1 MIKKRD
7 AGKESLSSPSD
18 IFHVIS
24 RIDREGIEITRE
36 IIREW
41 RKIVNFA
48 AEIIGVSCA
57 IIRRND
63 PPDLELVVSSDS
75 VENLFAPGDR
85 GPADKYYCGQVIG
98 SGKNCII
105 SNGRKEKKS
114 RMSRDLKRGMVSY
127 MGMPLFW
134 PDGAIYG
141 TISVLDARER
151 KFPERF
157 KKLLNMFRELVESSL
172 RSLYQNVV
180 NQRNLE
186 HILDNLSEG
195 VMAHDNNRR
204 IWFFNRA
211 AEKITGYSRA
221 EILGKD
227 CHEVFNGPFCGG
239 NCAFMEGVPSGLPGA
254 RFYPLNILAK
264 NGESRR
270 IEMTVNSTID
280 ASGNSSGVIASW
292 RDMTDLTRLRIQTG
306 DITEFAGII
315 GRDPSMLRIYDQ
327 IRDLAVTDYPV
338 QISGET
344 GTGKELVATAIH
356 KESRRDGGPFVPV
369 NCAALPDGILESELF
384 GHVKGAFTG
393 AVRDKKGRFDL
404 ALGGTLFLDEIA
416 EMPMPLQAKLLRVLD
431 DGKFERVGG
440 EKTITADVRIVSAT
454 NRDLKEEVRKGR
466 FRQDLYYR
474 IKVVSIDL
482 PPLKKRKSD
491 IPLLVDHFLSR
502 AEDEGHISAGIS
514 AEAMAI
520 LTDYPWP
527 GNVRELQ
534 NVIRS
539 ALVKCKGRVIQPD
552 DLVIE
557 LKDWR
562 IKRFSR
568 GPSRKLTAEAVKAAL
583 VKSGGNKAKAARIL
597 GVGRATLYR
606 FLADDTATSQ

>member
-1 MIKKRD
+1 MTKKRD
-7 AGKESLSSPSD
+7 TGKKPFSSPSD

-24 RIDREGIEITRE
+24 RIDREGIEITGNT
-36 IIREW
+36 IREW

-75 VENLFAPGDR
+75 IDNQFTPGDR
-85 GPADKYYCGQVIG
+85 GPADTYYCGQVIR
-98 SGKNCII
+98 SEKNSVI
-105 SNGRKEKKS
+105 SNARKEKKWQ
-114 RMSRDLKRGMVSY
+114 MNRDFKRGMVFY

-141 TISVLDARER
+141 TISVLDTRAG

-157 KKLLNMFRELVESSL
+157 EKLLNMFKELVESSL
-172 RSLYQNVV
+172 HSLYQSAV

-186 HILDNLSEG
+186 HIFDNLSEG

-211 AEKITGYSRA
+211 AEKTTGYRRE
-221 EILGKD
+221 EILGRD
-227 CHEVFNGPFCGG
+227 CHEIFNGPFCGG
-239 NCAFMEGVPSGLPGA
+239 NCGFKEGVPSGSPFT
-254 RFYPLNILAK
+254 RHYPLNILAR

-280 ASGNSSGVIASW
+280 ASGNPSGVIASW
-292 RDMTDLTRLRIQTG
+292 RDMTDLTRLRIQAG
-306 DITEFAGII
+306 DITEFAGLI
-315 GRDPSMLRIYDQ
+315 GRDPSMLQIYDQ

-338 QISGET
+338 QIYGET

-404 ALGGTLFLDEIA
+404 ARGGTLFLDEVA
-416 EMPMPLQAKLLRVLD
+416 EMPMALQAKLLRVLE

-440 EKTITADVRIVSAT
+440 ERTITADVRIVSAT

-474 IKVVSIDL
+474 IKVVPIDL

-491 IPLLVDHFLSR
+491 IPLLVDHFFSR
-502 AEDEGHISAGIS
+502 AEDEGHVSAGIS

-534 NVIRS
+534 NVIRF
-539 ALVKCKGRVIQPD
+539 ALVKCKGRVIQPN
-552 DLVIE
+552 DLVME
-557 LKDWR
+557 LKEWR

-568 GPSRKLTAEAVKAAL
+568 GPSRKLTTEAVKAAL

-606 FLADDTATSQ
+606 FLAD